1 MLLDEAYVAG
11 FISFIFVCL
20 AVCLAFICTPIIIAI
35 HEGHGCSDDWGDDED
50 DGLEEEHMFN

>member
-1 MLLDEAYVAG
+1 MLLDEPYVAG
-11 FISFIFVCL
+11 LISFIFVCF

-35 HEGHGCSDDWGDDED
+35 HEGDGCSNDWSDDEG